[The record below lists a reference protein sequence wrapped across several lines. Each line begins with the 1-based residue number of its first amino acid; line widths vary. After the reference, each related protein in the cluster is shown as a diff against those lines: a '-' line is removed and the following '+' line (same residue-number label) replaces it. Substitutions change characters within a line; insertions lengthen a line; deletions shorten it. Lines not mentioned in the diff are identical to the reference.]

1 MFNIVYFTTSSLSSL
16 GCDFLT
22 LGTCA
27 WPRPGRVPWNVG
39 YVTAAPYMERMAI
52 LTASLMTF
60 SNFKRLLQ
68 NHSGL
73 IKQLA
78 VDLGFSSNA

>member
-1 MFNIVYFTTSSLSSL
+1 MCF
-16 GCDFLT
+16 GR
-22 LGTCA
+22 GQ
-27 WPRPGRVPWNVG
+27 GRVPWNLA
-39 YVTAAPYMERMAI
+39 YVNAAPYMERMAI

-78 VDLGFSSNA
+78 ADLGFSSNA